1 MRYTLFYQFSV
12 HYRNLFEIIIIGGVI
27 VIEKLI
33 LGGGASGLSTAVL
46 LPNSNIVEAG
56 PKIGGLSNS
65 KSIDGFTFDQGPHIM
80 FSRDKEILRI
90 MVDSLAGNVHT
101 CRRNNVVMIDRTLL
115 RYPIENDLSS
125 LPEDIRIKAIE
136 DFLRLRIHASL
147 AEPKNLE
154 EWFFQNF
161 GDTLTQIYFKP
172 YNEKVWNIR
181 FSDLSMTWADR
192 IPIPPWEDVLK
203 GAMGIR
209 TEGYTHQLY
218 YNYPKKGGYEA
229 LMKAWAQL
237 ISSDRIRTNCEIQ
250 SIERTSSHQFHINA
264 GGNYEYFNGQI
275 ISTIP
280 LKKLINI
287 FLDTPNWVRESV
299 DSLPVNSLITINLG
313 FEKKDVNQFTAVYI
327 PDSDFL
333 VNRISYPGVFSPE
346 NLPSENYFL
355 LQAEITVEEYSAVWF
370 MTDSEL
376 IDHVMDGLVQRK
388 LLDKLDL
395 PIFKYVE
402 RIKDAYVVY
411 PKNFEKPRQKV
422 IDYFKTQDIFLN
434 GRFGSHSYLNVDGIL
449 IQSIELAKQFDSALD
464 ISKVRN
470 LFGL

>member
-1 MRYTLFYQFSV
+1 V

-203 GAMGIR
+203 GA
-209 TEGYTHQLY
+209 
-218 YNYPKKGGYEA
+218 
-229 LMKAWAQL
+229 
-237 ISSDRIRTNCEIQ
+237 
-250 SIERTSSHQFHINA
+250 
-264 GGNYEYFNGQI
+264 
-275 ISTIP
+275 
-280 LKKLINI
+280 
-287 FLDTPNWVRESV
+287 
-299 DSLPVNSLITINLG
+299 
-313 FEKKDVNQFTAVYI
+313 
-327 PDSDFL
+327 
-333 VNRISYPGVFSPE
+333 
-346 NLPSENYFL
+346 
-355 LQAEITVEEYSAVWF
+355 TV
-370 MTDSEL
+370 L
-376 IDHVMDGLVQRK
+376 
-388 LLDKLDL
+388 
-395 PIFKYVE
+395 
-402 RIKDAYVVY
+402 
-411 PKNFEKPRQKV
+411 
-422 IDYFKTQDIFLN
+422 
-434 GRFGSHSYLNVDGIL
+434 
-449 IQSIELAKQFDSALD
+449 
-464 ISKVRN
+464 
-470 LFGL
+470 